1 MYKTELRSKD
11 FLRSKRDIEDQ
22 LDFSDNTEDLRKYF
36 GVINDYTLNELIVE
50 LGSLETAEMVPL
62 GNYFTEQTNLVKT
75 LIQNKLG
82 LGFEIHYL
90 IDTLTEQF
98 ELIERSFK
106 EVENLKNHRHKVGEG
121 HYSEK
126 PAW

>member
-36 GVINDYTLNELIVE
+36 GVINDYTLNELIEE
-50 LGSLETAEMVPL
+50 LERLETAKLVPL
-62 GNYFTEQTNLVKT
+62 GAGFENEMSIVKN

-90 IDTLTEQF
+90 IDMVTEQF
-98 ELIERSFK
+98 ELIEHSFK
-106 EVENLKNHRHKVGEG
+106 EVKNLKNHRHKVGEG